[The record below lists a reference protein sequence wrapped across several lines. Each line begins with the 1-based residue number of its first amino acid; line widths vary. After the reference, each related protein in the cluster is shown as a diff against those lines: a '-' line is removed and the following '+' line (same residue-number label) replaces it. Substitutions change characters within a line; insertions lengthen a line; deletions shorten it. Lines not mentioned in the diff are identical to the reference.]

1 MKIIKKI
8 LIDATPMPSA
18 KVLRSFTVHGDVG
31 SVFSLTVTNED
42 SHFYNFSE
50 ILDKEGALETALG
63 FAAAGASLSLKT
75 IPNSGVY
82 SGEIEFPAITDDD
95 VYSIVITADSFSN
108 TALDPTLSNN
118 NTYVLPNIYKYL
130 NTTVTFSLSS
140 AGSASSYNTLPS
152 NVTAT
157 GISSSVSN
165 LSVLKNVSISWP
177 VTLSESQFVI
187 ARQLKITDFQFTT
200 TSTSTTAGASTK
212 TMEIDDVSNLS
223 VGMGVAGTGVASGSV
238 ITAITPGYLDANKS
252 SDLEDIYVIPKS
264 IITDENGIVSVGDS
278 VGGTITIDKS
288 SSFDAGITVTFTGKG
303 NSSSNAF
310 NNTSFKINSALLTID
325 PVVTTTDAAVSNS
338 ATIPLTSTNGIK
350 AADTVLMTGIG
361 VTAASPHVDAISA
374 GVNIT
379 ASSAQTLENGQTM
392 TFTGSSRSA
401 TITANITILE
411 FGKDDI
417 TLTLALDNILT
428 VA

>member
-1 MKIIKKI
+1 MK
-8 LIDATPMPSA
+8 LINNISIEAQPMSSSA
-18 KVLRSFTVHGDVG
+18 VTRQFTVEGDVG
-31 SVFSLTVTNED
+31 AIFSLTVINED
-42 SHFYNFSE
+42 GHFYNFSE
-50 ILDKEGALETALG
+50 ELDKEGALVTAVA
-63 FAAAGASLSLKT
+63 FAAAGARLASKT
-75 IPNSGVY
+75 IGKDGVY
-82 SGEIEFPAITDDD
+82 AGEITFPAITDDD
-95 VYSIVITADSFSN
+95 VYSIVLTADSYSDTVLN
-108 TALDPTLSNN
+108 PDLSNN
-118 NTYVLPNIYKYL
+118 NVYVLPLIYKYL
-130 NTTVTFSLSS
+130 DTTITFSLSS

-152 NVTAT
+152 NVTTT

-165 LSVLKNVSISWP
+165 LNTSKNVIISWP

-187 ARQLKITDFQFTT
+187 AKQPQAIDFQFTT
-200 TSTSTTAGASTK
+200 TSTSKTAGSSTK
-212 TMEIDDVSNLS
+212 TIEVASLKGLS

-238 ITAITPGYLDANKS
+238 ITSITPGYFDSSKS
-252 SDLEDIYVIPKS
+252 SDLKDFYVVPKV
-264 IITDENGIVSVGDS
+264 ILTDENGIESISDDE
-278 VGGTITIDKS
+278 GGTITIDKS
-288 SSFDAGITVTFTGKG
+288 STYDAGITVTFTGKG
-303 NSSSNAF
+303 NTGASNF
-310 NNTSFKINSALLTID
+310 NNTIFNVENILLTID
-325 PVVTTTDAAVSNS
+325 PVVTTTDAAVSS
-338 ATIPLTSTNGIK
+338 STTIPLASTNGIK

-401 TITANITILE
+401 TITATITILK

>member
-63 FAAAGASLSLKT
+63 FAAAGASLPLKT

-95 VYSIVITADSFSN
+95 VYSIVITADSFNN

-140 AGSASSYNTLPS
+140 
-152 NVTAT
+152 V
-157 GISSSVSN
+157 SSSVSN

-187 ARQLKITDFQFTT
+187 ARQLRITDFQFTT

-212 TMEIDDVSNLS
+212 TMEIDDVSSLS

-264 IITDENGIVSVGDS
+264 IITDENGVVSVGDS

-288 SSFDAGITVTFTGKG
+288 SSFDAAITVTFTGKG

-361 VTAASPHVDAISA
+361 VTVASPHVDAISA